1 MNGHPIGYDERTMA
15 ILRGL
20 LMARNDW
27 RECLEVTAYALVGY
41 GLGDQQQIAP
51 AHVIYTQPMPDHELP
66 RLSCGHLRTSLRH
79 WRNSASGLT
88 GDWCS
93 ECEVERVGSGN
104 GG

>member
-27 RECLEVTAYALVGY
+27 RECLEAVAHSLIGCGLGNAQQALVTI
-41 GLGDQQQIAP
+41 DDRRE
-51 AHVIYTQPMPDHELP
+51 VP
-66 RLSCGHLRTSLRH
+66 RLSCGHLRTSLRN
-79 WRNSASGLT
+79 WRNGVSGLT
-88 GDWCS
+88 GNWCS
-93 ECEVERVGSGN
+93 ECEAERVRARAGN